1 MKLHHTIQYLNGGC
15 FGDELQLSVSYYHH
29 EGDDSVGVGES
40 VEIMKAS
47 WRGVDVYDDL
57 TVTAVHNLEEQ
68 ILDERKG
75 GPLDRR
81 EDDK

>member
-1 MKLHHTIQYLNGGC
+1 
-15 FGDELQLSVSYYHH
+15 
-29 EGDDSVGVGES
+29 
-40 VEIMKAS
+40 MKAS

-75 GPLDRR
+75 APLDRR